1 MTYNNWVY
9 IAVMAAVSY
18 AIRVLPLTLI
28 RKPIQNRFIQSFLFY
43 VPYVTLAVMT
53 FPAIVNATQSPLAGA
68 AALGGGIAAA
78 WVGAQPVPGVG
89 RLLRRG
95 VCSGIVFG
103 TVMKMQKILVSGAG
117 GFVGARVMQQWREKA
132 DLLAFPRGFLAVA
145 TQEDLCRFAAQGQP
159 DVVLHLAAL
168 SDTGYCQQHPED
180 SRRANV
186 DVPLWMARA
195 ASETGAKLVAFSS
208 DQVYSGAAQEGP
220 LPETLSL
227 SPSNIYGQHKL
238 EAEQR
243 VLEVLPDAVFLRVPW
258 MYDLPGY
265 QLPIRGNLPLNLL
278 RAALRGTPVQFSAH
292 DWRGISFV
300 REVIGNLNPALSL
313 PGGVYNFGSD
323 NDRSMVE
330 TARQFAE
337 LLGISVAIEITNWHR
352 NLRMDGCKAAAQGI
366 TFCSTQEGFA
376 RCLKEYN
383 LSGGP
388 R

>member
-1 MTYNNWVY
+1 MVPEYL
-9 IAVMAAVSY
+9 AKAA
-18 AIRVLPLTLI
+18 
-28 RKPIQNRFIQSFLFY
+28 N
-43 VPYVTLAVMT
+43 
-53 FPAIVNATQSPLAGA
+53 
-68 AALGGGIAAA
+68 
-78 WVGAQPVPGVG
+78 
-89 RLLRRG
+89 
-95 VCSGIVFG
+95 
-103 TVMKMQKILVSGAG
+103 
-117 GFVGARVMQQWREKA
+117 
-132 DLLAFPRGFLAVA
+132 
-145 TQEDLCRFAAQGQP
+145 
-159 DVVLHLAAL
+159 
-168 SDTGYCQQHPED
+168 
-180 SRRANV
+180 
-186 DVPLWMARA
+186 
-195 ASETGAKLVAFSS
+195 GAKLVLFSS

-300 REVIGNLNPALSL
+300 REVIENLYPALSL
-313 PGGVYNFGSD
+313 PGGVYNFGSS

-376 RCLKEYN
+376 RCLREYN